1 MVDQAR
7 RIVQAVHVL
16 VIADAD
22 TGYGNP
28 INVIRTVRVYE
39 DAGVAAL
46 HLEDQVAPKKCG
58 HLAGKQVIPPRDM
71 IAKIQAAVAARRSVE
86 FMIIAQTDPRAIEGG
101 GHYSQ
106 DMDVARAELEIIE
119 A

>member
-7 RIVQAVHVL
+7 RIVQAVHVP

-28 INVIRTVRVYE
+28 INLIRTLRSYE
-39 DAGVAAL
+39 DAGVVAL

-58 HLAGKQVIPPRDM
+58 HMFGEQVIAPQEM
-71 IAKIQAAVAARRSVE
+71 IGEIQAALAAR
-86 FMIIAQTDPRAIEGG
+86 
-101 GHYSQ
+101 
-106 DMDVARAELEIIE
+106 
-119 A
+119 